1 MSNQNGPQARVA
13 EDGAVEITHRVR
25 HRVEEEQPAAQ
36 TAQQGSTSV
45 NRNNI
50 NWPAIVLG
58 GILFFVLIGTG
69 MLRLGNASNDE
80 ASLRAYFAAMQ
91 AQVFGQPRGYMP
103 AALTP
108 QRPVM
113 PPVYR
118 PVEPGI
124 VTPLNGIPVGRY
136 HTGALGDAEG
146 QAYCNRFAPGR
157 QFRGWVGSGP
167 GRSAH
172 CL

>member
-1 MSNQNGPQARVA
+1 MTNENGPQARVA
-13 EDGAVEITHRVR
+13 EDGAVEVTHRVR
-25 HRVEEEQPAAQ
+25 HRVEAEQ
-36 TAQQGSTSV
+36 TAQQGNATV
-45 NRNNI
+45 NRNTNT
-50 NWPAIVLG
+50 NWPALALGCVLLVV
-58 GILFFVLIGTG
+58 LFGTG
-69 MLRLGNASNDE
+69 MLRFGD
-80 ASLRAYFAAMQ
+80 RPPVFAGGWYA
-91 AQVFGQPRGYMP
+91 P

-108 QRPVM
+108 LRPVM

-118 PVEPGI
+118 PVEPGV

-136 HTGALGDAEG
+136 HTGALGDTEG
-146 QAYCNRFAPGR
+146 QTYCNRFATGR